1 MATKKSESKKADTK
15 KADSSIKALTVK
27 IGDKVKIDYEGKL
40 DDGTVFDSS
49 ENHGKPLEFKLGS
62 NQVIPGFENAII
74 GMKKGDKKTIN
85 IKPEEAYGSN
95 NPDLIKKIPREDL
108 PEQELKPGM
117 MLMMRLPNGAQFP
130 ATIVEVMDNEVSV
143 DFNHP
148 LAGKNLTFEIELV
161 EIG

>member
-62 NQVIPGFENAII
+62 NQ
-74 GMKKGDKKTIN
+74 N
-85 IKPEEAYGSN
+85 ISC
-95 NPDLIKKIPREDL
+95 
-108 PEQELKPGM
+108 
-117 MLMMRLPNGAQFP
+117 F
-130 ATIVEVMDNEVSV
+130 
-143 DFNHP
+143 
-148 LAGKNLTFEIELV
+148 
-161 EIG
+161 